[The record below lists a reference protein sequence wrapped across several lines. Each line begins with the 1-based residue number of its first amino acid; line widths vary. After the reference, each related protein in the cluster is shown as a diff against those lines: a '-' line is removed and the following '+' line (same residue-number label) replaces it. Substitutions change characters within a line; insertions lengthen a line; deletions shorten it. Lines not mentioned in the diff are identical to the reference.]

1 MTLIELKITRPKI
14 RIGGG
19 SYTITSPELNDSVL
33 INPEMIVSMT
43 SLSNDIECDRLAHV
57 QECTI
62 KLSNGDQYITGLKS
76 AQDFYSNIMRN
87 K

>member
-14 RIGGG
+14 RIAGGPW
-19 SYTITSPELNDSVL
+19 YPELNYSVL

-43 SLSNDIECDRLAHV
+43 SLSNDIECDSLTHV